1 MRIATRVPDPAAVT
15 LERIVADE
23 ASVTLVV
30 RARRARVPCPC
41 CESVATRIHSRYT
54 RRLGDLP
61 WQGLAVRLV
70 LRTRRWFCDN
80 PHCARRIFT
89 ERLPTVVAPHGQRT
103 QRLATIIRLFG
114 VAVGGAPGARL
125 LRELGIVVSG
135 DTLRRAVGAAALPA
149 TAPTRVLGV
158 DDWSLRRGH
167 TYGTIL
173 VDLEAHRPVD
183 LLPDRSATSL
193 AAWLAAHP
201 GVEIICRDRG
211 GAYAEGARQG
221 APLAVQVADRWHLLA
236 NLGELLE
243 RLVLRHHAAL
253 RQVRL
258 LDPPAAAAPPP
269 PPSLTG
275 TGPADAGAPGGKI
288 SRAEHER
295 HQRDARREARYR
307 EIHALHHQ
315 GLSLR
320 AVARHVGISKTTVR
334 KYLAAP
340 DCPHPG
346 RRPTRRRLI
355 APFLPDLRDRWAGGE
370 RRVPTLWADLRG
382 RGFTGSWR
390 RVREVTA
397 TWRGEERAA
406 HLAQRGIVPPVA
418 PPPASVGRRC
428 APRRVATWLGRPAEA
443 LTPAQQ
449 TYLAALLVA
458 CPELGA
464 VRVLALEFARL
475 IRARDAT
482 GLDPW
487 LTGAAASPL
496 AAVREF
502 ALGIRRD
509 YAAVRAA
516 LEQPWSSGQVEGQV
530 NRLKLV
536 KRSMYGR
543 ASFALLRQRFLLT
556 G

>member
-1 MRIATRVPDPAAVT
+1 MRIVTRVPDPVAVT

-23 ASVTLVV
+23 VSVTLVV
-30 RARRARVPCPC
+30 RAHRARVPCPC
-41 CESVATRIHSRYT
+41 CEHIATRVHSRYT
-54 RRLGDLP
+54 RQLADLP
-61 WQGLAVRLV
+61 WQGLAVRLL

-89 ERLPTVVAPHGQRT
+89 ERLPTVVAAHGQRT
-103 QRLATIIRLFG
+103 RRLATIIRLFG

-125 LRELGIVVSG
+125 LRELGIAVSG
-135 DTLRRAVGAAALPA
+135 DTLRRAVGAAALPT

-183 LLPDRSATSL
+183 LLPDRSAASL

-201 GVEIICRDRG
+201 GVEMICRDRG
-211 GAYAEGARQG
+211 GAYADGARQG
-221 APLAVQVADRWHLLA
+221 APTAVQVADRWHLLA

-258 LDPPAAAAPPP
+258 IDPPAEPDAQ
-269 PPSLTG
+269 PPSPPG
-275 TGPADAGAPGGKI
+275 TSAAGAGEPDEVA
-288 SRAEHER
+288 SRAERER
-295 HQRDARREARYR
+295 RQRDARREARYQ
-307 EIHALHHQ
+307 EIHMLHHQ
-315 GLSLR
+315 GLSIR

-346 RRPTRRRLI
+346 HRPTRRRLI
-355 APFLPDLRDRWAGGE
+355 APFVPYLRERWDADE
-370 RRVPTLWADLRG
+370 RQVPVLWAAIRR

-397 TWRGEERAA
+397 AWRREEREALRA
-406 HLAQRGIVPPVA
+406 RRGAVTPVA
-418 PPPASVGRRC
+418 PRPASPVGKRC
-428 APRRVATWLGRPAEA
+428 SPRRVATWLGRPAAA

-449 TYLAALLVA
+449 TYLTALLVA
-458 CPELGA
+458 CPELDA
-464 VRVLALEFARL
+464 VRALALEFARL
-475 IRARDAT
+475 VRARDAT

-487 LTGAAASPL
+487 LVTAEASPL

-502 ALGIRRD
+502 VLGIRRD

-516 LEQPWSSGQVEGQV
+516 LEHAWSSGQVEGQV

-543 ASFALLRQRFLLT
+543 ASFALLRRRFLLT